1 MNILF
6 KFTKTG
12 KVQQWRCW
20 HEGSEVVAE
29 FGQEN
34 GKLQVSR
41 TQCIATNTGRSNQR
55 DPEQQAVFEVIAAYE
70 DQINNKHYRHTI
82 EEAQVVVDACNIP
95 MKINNYK
102 DHGHKIN
109 DECYGQRKFN
119 GSRRTV
125 IDGKF
130 IAKSG
135 RVEECT
141 IPEIQRQVDVLGL
154 DFDAETYAH
163 GLSLQRIRSAW
174 LSPMEDKINKRGQN
188 SYQDSKL
195 LKLVIFDI
203 PVKGVSFY
211 DKVDMLSH
219 IAEIIHRNNLDRLV
233 VEMPTLLNTRDE
245 HDKFFDD
252 ALAENYEGVVY
263 RNIDSVFEFGVRSYQ
278 TQKRKPRYDAEA
290 KVVSVTKDKR
300 GNGVLS
306 VVASDALDNVKF
318 KCVMKVERRD
328 GKSYSKDYDTMLEL
342 VGHWI
347 TFSYEELSDSG
358 IPTKPVGE
366 LERECDESGEPLV

>member
-1 MNILF
+1 MNIIF
-6 KFTKTG
+6 KFSKLG
-12 KVQQWRCW
+12 KVQQWRSW

-41 TQCIATNTGRSNQR
+41 TQCIATNIGRSNQR
-55 DPEQQAVFEVIAAYE
+55 DPEQQAAFEVLAAYE
-70 DQINNKHYRHTI
+70 DQINNKHYRNTI

-109 DECYGQRKFN
+109 DECYGQYKFN

-141 IPEIQRQVDVLGL
+141 IPEIQRQVDALGL
-154 DFDAETYAH
+154 DFDSETYAH

-174 LSPMEDKINKRGQN
+174 LSPNEDKINKRGQN
-188 SYQDSKL
+188 SHQDSKL

-211 DKVDMLSH
+211 DKIDMLAN
-219 IAEIIHRNNLDRLV
+219 IADIIEHKGLDRLV
-233 VEMPTLLNTRDE
+233 VEMPTLLNTRHA
-245 HDKFFDD
+245 HDQFYDD
-252 ALAENYEGVVY
+252 ALAEKYEGVVY
-263 RNIDSVFEFGVRSYQ
+263 RNIDSVFEFGARSYQ

-290 KVVSVTKDKR
+290 KVVSVAKDKR

-306 VVASDALDNVKF
+306 VVSSDTLDNVKF

-328 GKSYSKDYDTMLEL
+328 GKSYPKDYDTMLEL
-342 VGHWI
+342 VGQWI
-347 TFSYEELSDSG
+347 TFSYEELSDKG

-366 LERECDESGEPLV
+366 CERECDDTGEPLV